1 MESHTQG
8 LRMCVKIDKMLIITV
23 ERCDGYQRFIIPF
36 TLLVYM
42 FENIHTRGLQELLK
56 KKKKSV
62 TMYLCVVCIP
72 CCCGCG
78 TSSETSE
85 CVNADV

>member
-56 KKKKSV
+56 KKKKKCHYVSV
-62 TMYLCVVCIP
+62 
-72 CCCGCG
+72 CGVH
-78 TSSETSE
+78 TLLLWMW
-85 CVNADV
+85 NQFRDL